1 MKQDCIEVRGAREHN
16 LKNVSLQIPK
26 HALSVFTGVSG
37 SGKSSLAFDT
47 LYAEG
52 QRRYVESLSSY
63 ARQFLGQMEKPKYD
77 SIRGLSPTIAIEQKA
92 ASNNPRST
100 VGTVTEIYDYLRV
113 LFARFGVQHCPQC
126 GRPAEGQTT
135 QQIVDALLEL
145 PEGTRVVLL
154 APVVEN
160 RKGDHARVFEQAK
173 ENGFQRVH
181 VDGRTLDLSE
191 EEPKLD
197 KKSKHDIAHVVDRLV
212 VQKSARPRITDS
224 VELALKWGEGVL
236 RALVGTT
243 AESRVFSQKRACVHC
258 GISFAEL
265 SPQSFSFNAPMGACA
280 DCNGLGSRPE
290 MDPELLVPDPEKS
303 IGDGAIAPWAAAIT
317 RAEGW
322 KAETVMG
329 VLEELDIPLDVPWKK
344 LPKEQRDAVLTGN
357 RRGKRVWEGLQPQLM
372 RRFLST
378 TSDDMKA
385 YYLRFLSDKPCGRC
399 GGSRLREESR
409 AVRIGDMTMERL
421 TQVNI
426 REAKAWVDRM
436 PVPKSVREIAEDL
449 FREIE
454 NRLGFLLD
462 VGLDY
467 LTLARGASTL
477 SGGESQ
483 RIRLASQI
491 GSELTGVLYVLDEPS
506 IGLHQRDNLRLLQTL
521 LKLRDLGNTVIVVEH
536 DEDTIRAA
544 DFVADFGPLAGEH
557 GGRVVAQGSAE
568 SLQDQPE
575 SITGAF
581 LSGRRAIQVPDKRRP
596 GNGAF
601 IEVVGAREH
610 NLKNVDVKLPL
621 GTLTAVTGV
630 SGAGK
635 STLINRILLPALAR
649 KLHDSRLVPGAHTR
663 IKGLEHLDKVI
674 AIDQQPIGRT
684 PRSNPA
690 TYVKVFDHIRNVF
703 AKTKEARAYGYD
715 AGRFSFNVKGGRCE
729 ACGGD
734 GLKTVEMHFL
744 PDVYVT
750 CDECHGKRFN
760 EATLR
765 VRFKDKTIADVLT
778 MSIDEALAH
787 FSAHREI
794 VRALQTLADVGLGY
808 MRLGQP
814 SPTLSGGEAQRIK
827 LARELSKVAT
837 SRTLYVLDEPTTGL
851 HFADIERLVDV
862 LNRLVAAGNTVLV
875 IEHNLDVIKCADW
888 VVDLGPDGGESGGYI
903 VAEGTPETV
912 AANPK
917 SITGEWLAKV
927 LAPHPPKR
935 TPVAAPAKK
944 KKTSELRA

>member
-1 MKQDCIEVRGAREHN
+1 M
-16 LKNVSLQIPK
+16 
-26 HALSVFTGVSG
+26 
-37 SGKSSLAFDT
+37 
-47 LYAEG
+47 
-52 QRRYVESLSSY
+52 
-63 ARQFLGQMEKPKYD
+63 
-77 SIRGLSPTIAIEQKA
+77 
-92 ASNNPRST
+92 
-100 VGTVTEIYDYLRV
+100 
-113 LFARFGVQHCPQC
+113 
-126 GRPAEGQTT
+126 
-135 QQIVDALLEL
+135 
-145 PEGTRVVLL
+145 
-154 APVVEN
+154 
-160 RKGDHARVFEQAK
+160 
-173 ENGFQRVH
+173 
-181 VDGRTLDLSE
+181 
-191 EEPKLD
+191 
-197 KKSKHDIAHVVDRLV
+197 
-212 VQKSARPRITDS
+212 
-224 VELALKWGEGVL
+224 
-236 RALVGTT
+236 
-243 AESRVFSQKRACVHC
+243 
-258 GISFAEL
+258 
-265 SPQSFSFNAPMGACA
+265 
-280 DCNGLGSRPE
+280 
-290 MDPELLVPDPEKS
+290 
-303 IGDGAIAPWAAAIT
+303 
-317 RAEGW
+317 
-322 KAETVMG
+322 
-329 VLEELDIPLDVPWKK
+329 
-344 LPKEQRDAVLTGN
+344 
-357 RRGKRVWEGLQPQLM
+357 
-372 RRFLST
+372 
-378 TSDDMKA
+378 
-385 YYLRFLSDKPCGRC
+385 
-399 GGSRLREESR
+399 
-409 AVRIGDMTMERL
+409 
-421 TQVNI
+421 
-426 REAKAWVDRM
+426 
-436 PVPKSVREIAEDL
+436 
-449 FREIE
+449 
-454 NRLGFLLD
+454 
-462 VGLDY
+462 
-467 LTLARGASTL
+467 
-477 SGGESQ
+477 
-483 RIRLASQI
+483 
-491 GSELTGVLYVLDEPS
+491 
-506 IGLHQRDNLRLLQTL
+506 
-521 LKLRDLGNTVIVVEH
+521 
-536 DEDTIRAA
+536 
-544 DFVADFGPLAGEH
+544 
-557 GGRVVAQGSAE
+557 
-568 SLQDQPE
+568 
-575 SITGAF
+575 
-581 LSGRRAIQVPDKRRP
+581 
-596 GNGAF
+596 
-601 IEVVGAREH
+601 VGAREH
-610 NLKNVDVKLPL
+610 NLKNVDVE
-621 GTLTAVTGV
+621 AA
-630 SGAGK
+630 AGHAHRGRRGLRGEVD
-635 STLINRILLPALAR
+635 LINRILLPALAR

-765 VRFKDKTIADVLT
+765 VRFKGKTIADVLT

>member
-197 KKSKHDIAHVVDRLV
+197 KKSKHDIAYVVDRLV

-399 GGSRLREESR
+399 GGSRLREEPSSAHR
-409 AVRIGDMTMERL
+409 RHDHGATPWWYPRGQGLGRPHAGA
-421 TQVNI
+421 QVGARSSPRSTGGSNH
-426 REAKAWVDRM
+426 
-436 PVPKSVREIAEDL
+436 
-449 FREIE
+449 
-454 NRLGFLLD
+454 LGFPR
-462 VGLDY
+462 
-467 LTLARGASTL
+467 RGPRLPHAGRGIAAP
-477 SGGESQ
+477 GGESQ

-491 GSELTGVLYVLDEPS
+491 GSSTPACSTSSTRPS
-506 IGLHQRDNLRLLQTL
+506 ISLHQRDNCGYGAAQARSSPTSS
-521 LKLRDLGNTVIVVEH
+521 VVGGP
-536 DEDTIRAA
+536 EDSFAPPISWPTWSRS
-544 DFVADFGPLAGEH
+544 LSEH
-557 GGRVVAQGSAE
+557 GGRVVAQAAGPAGATRNPSPARF
-568 SLQDQPE
+568 SPDAAP
-575 SITGAF
+575 SRFPTGA
-581 LSGRRAIQVPDKRRP
+581 G
-596 GNGAF
+596 
-601 IEVVGAREH
+601 
-610 NLKNVDVKLPL
+610 
-621 GTLTAVTGV
+621 
-630 SGAGK
+630 
-635 STLINRILLPALAR
+635 
-649 KLHDSRLVPGAHTR
+649 
-663 IKGLEHLDKVI
+663 
-674 AIDQQPIGRT
+674 
-684 PRSNPA
+684 PA
-690 TYVKVFDHIRNVF
+690 T
-703 AKTKEARAYGYD
+703 A
-715 AGRFSFNVKGGRCE
+715 
-729 ACGGD
+729 
-734 GLKTVEMHFL
+734 
-744 PDVYVT
+744 
-750 CDECHGKRFN
+750 
-760 EATLR
+760 
-765 VRFKDKTIADVLT
+765 
-778 MSIDEALAH
+778 
-787 FSAHREI
+787 
-794 VRALQTLADVGLGY
+794 
-808 MRLGQP
+808 P
-814 SPTLSGGEAQRIK
+814 S
-827 LARELSKVAT
+827 
-837 SRTLYVLDEPTTGL
+837 SR
-851 HFADIERLVDV
+851 
-862 LNRLVAAGNTVLV
+862 
-875 IEHNLDVIKCADW
+875 W
-888 VVDLGPDGGESGGYI
+888 
-903 VAEGTPETV
+903 
-912 AANPK
+912 
-917 SITGEWLAKV
+917 W
-927 LAPHPPKR
+927 
-935 TPVAAPAKK
+935 APAS
-944 KKTSELRA
+944 TI